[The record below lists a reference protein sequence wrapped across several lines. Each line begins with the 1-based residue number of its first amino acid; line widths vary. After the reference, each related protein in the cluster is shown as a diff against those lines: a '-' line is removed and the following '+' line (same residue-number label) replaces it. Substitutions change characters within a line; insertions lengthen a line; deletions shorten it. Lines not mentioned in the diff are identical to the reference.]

1 MLPQGP
7 VALVTGAAR
16 GVGSA
21 SARELAHRGAR
32 LALVG
37 PEPDRLRAVAALC
50 GPGASWHEA
59 DVTDAWELWAAVDDA
74 LGVHG
79 RIDVVFAN
87 AAAALTTWAT
97 ADALVATRGYLL
109 LNASLPGTD
118 ALARRIRKEL
128 GPAGVAVGVAHLG
141 RVDDDTH
148 EVPVSAAATA
158 IAQGIE
164 CRRARV
170 VAPRWRSPA
179 TRSPRGRWRSV

>member
-1 MLPQGP
+1 MLTRGP

-16 GVGSA
+16 GIGA
-21 SARELAHRGAR
+21 ATARELGHRGAR
-32 LALVG
+32 VALVG
-37 PEPDRLRAVAALC
+37 PEPDRLRATAALC

-59 DVTDAWELWAAVDDA
+59 DVTDAWGLWAAVDDA
-74 LGVHG
+74 RAVHG

-118 ALARRIRKEL
+118 ALATRIRAEL

-148 EVPVSAAATA
+148 EVPMSAAATA
-158 IAQGIE
+158 IARAVE
-164 CRRARV
+164 RRRARV
-170 VAPRWRSPA
+170 VAPRWPSPA
-179 TRSPRGRWRSV
+179 LRSPRGRRRPL